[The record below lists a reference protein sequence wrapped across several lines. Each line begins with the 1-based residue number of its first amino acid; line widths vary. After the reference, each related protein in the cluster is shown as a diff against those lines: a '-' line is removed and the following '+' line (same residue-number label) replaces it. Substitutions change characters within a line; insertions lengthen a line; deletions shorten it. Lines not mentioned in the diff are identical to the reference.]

1 MNQKSATP
9 KDASAVILLDQSL
22 QKVLWIQRNPA
33 LAFLGGWHAFPGGKI
48 ETDDAEIEVKNCS
61 GKDLEK
67 FIVCAVRELFEETE
81 VLLTRGGD
89 KLTKGQ
95 RASLHDDLVSG
106 RFSLREIFET
116 WGLWIDAA
124 DFFYTG
130 FWTTPEF
137 SPIRFKTRFFIAVCP
152 PKQTPFPAMTE
163 LVSTEFITP
172 ENALE
177 KWKNSEVL
185 ISPPVL
191 ISLKELVEPQRRR
204 DAEEILNKENLNKKN
219 EVFNLKKSSLQNEK
233 TLNLSASLRL
243 CGENLLK
250 KSETLDGK
258 IDYIEL
264 NPHITVFPLRTK
276 TLPPATHTNCFIVGG
291 KEFVVIDAASKD
303 ETEQRK
309 LFALVDR
316 MIEAGGV
323 CKEIIVSH
331 LHTDHFGGETALQ
344 KHLFEKFDLI
354 IPISA
359 HRKTAESLQE
369 KIEIK
374 KFIEDEEV
382 FDLRDADGKSFKLTA
397 LHTPGH
403 ARGHLCFYDES
414 KGFLLSCDNVVGTGT
429 VVIAPP
435 EGNLSDYLNSLERMK
450 NLPDLKRLC
459 GSHGAAVFDAKK
471 KIESYIAHRLEREKQ
486 ILTAIETGAKTPEE
500 IAGVVYQNLD
510 EKLFPLA
517 VKSVEAHLEKIENSA
532 AA

>member
-9 KDASAVILLDQSL
+9 KDASAVILLDQTL

-33 LAFLGGWHAFPGGKI
+33 LKFLGGWHAFPGGKI
-48 ETDDAEIEVKNCS
+48 ESGDAEIEIENS
-61 GKDLEK
+61 SDEDLKK
-67 FIVCAVRELFEETE
+67 FIVCAVRELFEETGI
-81 VLLTRGGD
+81 LLTRGGD

-106 RFSLREIFET
+106 RFSLKEIFET
-116 WGLWIDAA
+116 WGLWINAE

-191 ISLKELVEPQRRR
+191 ISLKELTGMDRINK
-204 DAEEILNKENLNKKN
+204 DKAEKHFSKN
-219 EVFNLKKSSLQNEK
+219 PFHPVYSCKFSLLE
-233 TLNLSASLRL
+233 

-250 KSETLDGK
+250 KSEILDGK

-264 NPHITVFPLRTK
+264 NPHIIVFPLRTE
-276 TLPPATHTNCFIVGG
+276 TLPPATHTNCFIVGR
-291 KEFVVIDAASKD
+291 KKFVVIDAASKD
-303 ETEQRK
+303 EAEQQK
-309 LFALVDR
+309 LFNLIDA
-316 MIEAGGV
+316 MIEAGCV
-323 CKEIIVSH
+323 CQEIIVSH

-344 KHLFEKFDLI
+344 KHLKEKFALE

-359 HRKTAESLQE
+359 HRLTAESLNG
-369 KIEIK
+369 KIEIQ
-374 KFIEDEEV
+374 KFIEDDEV
-382 FDLRDADGKSFKLTA
+382 FNLQDENGEKFQLTA

-403 ARGHLCFYDES
+403 ARGHLCFYDAE
-414 KGFLLSCDNVVGTGT
+414 KNLLLTSDNVVGTGS

-435 EGNLSDYLNSLERMK
+435 EGNLIDYLNSLERMK
-450 NLPDLKRLC
+450 NLPNLKHLC
-459 GSHGAAVFDAKK
+459 GSHGSAIFDARA

-486 ILTAIETGAKTPEE
+486 ILEAIESGAKTPEE
-500 IAGVVYQNLD
+500 IRKIVYQNLD
-510 EKLFPLA
+510 ERLFRLA
-517 VKSVEAHLEKIENSA
+517 EKSVEAHLEKLSA
-532 AA
+532 EARA